1 MSKKVFLVTV
11 LIVSLLLI
19 GLMLLV
25 ADARNTS
32 VLDSFSKMD
41 QKLQETNKSLEKNID
56 SLEEQLKISTEAVP
70 EIVTQFNAKATDLV
84 EHIQLLKNDLIP
96 NGLEDYNDE
105 NPEIVKNN
113 AVFFIENGQ
122 YSEKGKQFLAKIE
135 AYENLLTVIHLE
147 FPKTNTRTFKLREV
161 REGKDWLNYNFK
173 DFASIVSHTKLT
185 AMENSIKN
193 KKEIIFNVL
202 LTKQ

>member
-70 EIVTQFNAKATDLV
+70 EIVTQFNAKATD
-84 EHIQLLKNDLIP
+84 
-96 NGLEDYNDE
+96 
-105 NPEIVKNN
+105 
-113 AVFFIENGQ
+113 
-122 YSEKGKQFLAKIE
+122 
-135 AYENLLTVIHLE
+135 
-147 FPKTNTRTFKLREV
+147 
-161 REGKDWLNYNFK
+161 
-173 DFASIVSHTKLT
+173 
-185 AMENSIKN
+185 
-193 KKEIIFNVL
+193 
-202 LTKQ
+202 